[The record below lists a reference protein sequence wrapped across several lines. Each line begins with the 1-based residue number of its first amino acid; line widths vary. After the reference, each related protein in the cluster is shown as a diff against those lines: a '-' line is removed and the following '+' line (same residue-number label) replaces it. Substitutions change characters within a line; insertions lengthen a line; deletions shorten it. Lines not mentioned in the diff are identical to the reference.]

1 MPTRKKTAA
10 RKSAAPET
18 DITASA
24 AGATAAP
31 AKKAA
36 RRKTAAPAAA
46 APSGVFEGEALAR
59 AAAGFAYD
67 KKAENIV
74 ILDVRGLSTI
84 TDFLVICEGGSMP
97 QLRSIQN
104 EISDRM
110 REDHKVRAYACHG
123 TADSGWLLLDFG
135 DVIIHIF
142 HGEKRSY
149 YAIDDLW
156 NDAPRLL

>member
-1 MPTRKKTAA
+1 MPTKKKAAAKKTAVPQNDII
-10 RKSAAPET
+10 AA
-18 DITASA
+18 ITEAP
-24 AGATAAP
+24 AAP

-36 RRKTAAPAAA
+36 RKKAAAPAASA
-46 APSGVFEGEALAR
+46 SGVFEGEALAR

-67 KKAENIV
+67 KKAENIA
-74 ILDVRGLSTI
+74 IMDVRGLSTI
-84 TDFLVICEGGSMP
+84 TDFIVICEGGSMP

-149 YAIDDLW
+149 YAIDELW